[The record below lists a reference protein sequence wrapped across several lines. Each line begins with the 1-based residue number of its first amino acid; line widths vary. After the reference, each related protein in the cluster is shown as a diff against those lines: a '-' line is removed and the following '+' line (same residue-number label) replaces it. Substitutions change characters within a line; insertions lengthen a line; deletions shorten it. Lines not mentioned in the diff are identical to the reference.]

1 MRKAWMLLVFL
12 LAPSSWL
19 AAQVSTGVGTIR
31 REVKP
36 QPPTPFALSANQPEF
51 THKFSVSKPG
61 HVTLAIRWTPTDV
74 QLAASLKGPGLPSPI
89 TSDTPFKTSQPILM
103 LTFSASPNALSG
115 WELTVT
121 YSDRSVKKDV
131 KGEIAIVEGVAP
143 GRKRPLTPTER
154 MVIALQRLD
163 KENPFISVLVHAI
176 ERHLQGA
183 TDKSE
188 IDKALEDALRRHP
201 VVNREMLQNFVNDY
215 KQVPEPIRMRITPVQ
230 LRNLSVTRKLEISTL
245 ATAVRKLSVAKQPS
259 PLIQPVIV
267 GKLRPLTNPA
277 ITRLEPDSRR
287 SYRAGD
293 TIDIIG
299 QRFAP
304 DRSKNRV
311 HILIDFHGEKA
322 PLQTLAP
329 TIATSTGLRV
339 TLPKLNPG
347 QYYLR
352 VESLTKIGDEE
363 KEAWKQSNTVDF
375 FIETPPPPK
384 PVITRISP
392 SDQYPGRIVIVQGE
406 NFVPGK
412 ETELVWE
419 PLDFPISTGMALS
432 ARATVRSSTELSV
445 NLPLLILP
453 GRYAMLVYTAGVGI
467 SDSYIYTIKAPK
479 YRVIFTKLKCVDETN
494 PESLFGVNE
503 WASDEIVTVWVVAA
517 DEFLW
522 TKQTGEYG
530 DIDDGDE
537 RNYSANDRIVF
548 MPDGRAGTVRA
559 ALAVATTLYEWDSGD
574 ARAAQEFLGVVGDV
588 ANAIASA
595 MGYGWLGQILD
606 AVFDVIGTVVAWLG
620 GDPENLGRQQ
630 LGWTALELQRRTG
643 TARMFSGALHFRG
656 GDYHYQLFYEVHRV
670 EE

>member
-1 MRKAWMLLVFL
+1 MKKAWMLLVL
-12 LAPSSWL
+12 LFVPSSWL
-19 AAQVSTGVGTIR
+19 ASQVSTGVEAIR
-31 REVKP
+31 REVKS
-36 QPPTPFALSANQPEF
+36 QPSVPFTLSANQIKF

-61 HVTLAIRWTPTDV
+61 HVTLAVRWTPSDV
-74 QLAASLKGPGLPSPI
+74 QLAASLEGPELPSPI
-89 TSDTPFKTSQPILM
+89 TSDTPFKTGQPVLM
-103 LTFSASPNALSG
+103 LTFTVSPNALSG

-121 YSDRSVKKDV
+121 YSDRSAKKDV
-131 KGEIAIVEGVAP
+131 KGEIVIAEGVVP
-143 GRKRPLTPTER
+143 GRKRPLTSTER
-154 MVIALQRLD
+154 LTIALQRLD
-163 KENPFISVLVHAI
+163 KENPFIPVLVHAI
-176 ERHLQGA
+176 ERYLQGA

-201 VVNREMLQNFVNDY
+201 VVNREMLQKFVNDY
-215 KQVPEPIRMRITPVQ
+215 KQVPEQIRMRITPVQ
-230 LRNLSVTRKLEISTL
+230 LRNLGVTRKLEISTL
-245 ATAVRKLSVAKQPS
+245 ATAVRKLSVAERPS
-259 PLIQPVIV
+259 PVIQPVIV
-267 GKLRPLTNPA
+267 GQLRPLTNPV

-293 TIDIIG
+293 TVDIIG

-304 DRSKNRV
+304 DRSKNKI

-322 PLQTLAP
+322 PMQTLTP

-363 KEAWKQSNTVDF
+363 REAWKRSNTIDF
-375 FIETPPPPK
+375 FIETSPPPK

-392 SDQYPGRIVIVQGE
+392 SDQYPGRTVIVQGN
-406 NFVPGK
+406 NFIPGK
-412 ETELVWE
+412 ETDLVWE
-419 PLDFPISTGMALS
+419 PLDFPPPTRMAL
-432 ARATVRSSTELSV
+432 ATRATVRSSTELSV
-445 NLPLLILP
+445 NLPLLVLP
-453 GRYAMLVYTAGVGI
+453 GRYAMRVYIAGVGI
-467 SDSYIYTIKAPK
+467 SDSFVYTIKAPK
-479 YRVIFTKLKCVDETN
+479 YRVIFTKLKCIDETN

-517 DEFLW
+517 DELLW

-530 DIDDGDE
+530 DMDDGDE
-537 RNYSANDRIVF
+537 KNYSANDRIVF
-548 MPDGRAGTVRA
+548 MPNGGAGTVRA

-574 ARAAQEFLGVVGDV
+574 AHAAQEFLGMVGDV

-595 MGYGWLGQILD
+595 VGHEWLGQILD

-620 GDPENLGRQQ
+620 GDPDNLGRQE
-630 LGWTALELQRRTG
+630 LGWTALELLRRTG
-643 TARMFSGALHFRG
+643 TAKMFSGTLDFQGR
-656 GDYHYQLFYEVHRV
+656 DYHYQLFYEFHRV

>member
-1 MRKAWMLLVFL
+1 
-12 LAPSSWL
+12 
-19 AAQVSTGVGTIR
+19 
-31 REVKP
+31 
-36 QPPTPFALSANQPEF
+36 
-51 THKFSVSKPG
+51 
-61 HVTLAIRWTPTDV
+61 
-74 QLAASLKGPGLPSPI
+74 
-89 TSDTPFKTSQPILM
+89 
-103 LTFSASPNALSG
+103 
-115 WELTVT
+115 
-121 YSDRSVKKDV
+121 
-131 KGEIAIVEGVAP
+131 
-143 GRKRPLTPTER
+143 
-154 MVIALQRLD
+154 
-163 KENPFISVLVHAI
+163 
-176 ERHLQGA
+176 
-183 TDKSE
+183 
-188 IDKALEDALRRHP
+188 
-201 VVNREMLQNFVNDY
+201 MLQNFVNDY

-392 SDQYPGRIVIVQGE
+392 SDQYPGRTVIVQGE

-453 GRYAMLVYTAGVGI
+453 GRYAMRVYTAGVGI

-595 MGYGWLGQILD
+595 VGYGWLGQILD